1 MAVVTTPSPR
11 TDRRTRSVSATPRA
25 FYWMVLPA
33 CALFFLLHTVPV
45 LQGVYY
51 SLTDYA
57 GYGDHEFVGLRNYLN
72 LFEDE
77 RVWDAYAFTF
87 RFAVVSTVL
96 VNVLAL
102 ALALGLNA
110 RIRFRTALRG
120 VFFVPNVLPI
130 LIVGYVFNYL
140 FSNSLPALG
149 EKLGVTA
156 LSSSILADPD
166 LAWVGVVVVAV
177 WQATAFNMIVYLA
190 GLQTVPSELYE
201 AATVDGANAWQ
212 RFRHVTWPLITPVTL
227 FQLIVGIIN
236 SLQVFTQPYLL
247 AQQRLNQASGGP
259 ENSLLTYSLYLF
271 QNAFVHLKM
280 GYAAAMAWILFLIT
294 VVLTALV
301 LATSKRW
308 VHYGSR

>member
-1 MAVVTTPSPR
+1 
-11 TDRRTRSVSATPRA
+11 
-25 FYWMVLPA
+25 
-33 CALFFLLHTVPV
+33 
-45 LQGVYY
+45 

-140 FSNSLPALG
+140 FSNS
-149 EKLGVTA
+149 
-156 LSSSILADPD
+156 
-166 LAWVGVVVVAV
+166 
-177 WQATAFNMIVYLA
+177 
-190 GLQTVPSELYE
+190 
-201 AATVDGANAWQ
+201 
-212 RFRHVTWPLITPVTL
+212 
-227 FQLIVGIIN
+227 
-236 SLQVFTQPYLL
+236 
-247 AQQRLNQASGGP
+247 
-259 ENSLLTYSLYLF
+259 
-271 QNAFVHLKM
+271 
-280 GYAAAMAWILFLIT
+280 
-294 VVLTALV
+294 
-301 LATSKRW
+301 
-308 VHYGSR
+308 